1 MPHDANRDILKV
13 KDVLH
18 AIKLIHSFTEKETL
32 AAFIKS
38 ELLQS
43 AVIRQFEIIGEAGSK
58 ISEQTQAAFPAVP
71 WRSIKAFRNLLIH
84 E

>member
-18 AIKLIHSFTEKETL
+18 AIELIQSFTEKETL
-32 AAFIKS
+32 PVFIKS
-38 ELLQS
+38 DLLQS

-58 ISEQTQAAFPAVP
+58 ISVTTQSAYQN
-71 WRSIKAFRNLLIH
+71 I